1 MRQLSFL
8 QEENHR
14 ETKQASPCPLGK
26 VLRKQGTVVKRLTWF
41 CGSRILWLTGKR
53 DWYSSSLHSGN
64 ISWAST
70 ICQTVCLV
78 LEMWQFQ
85 QSSCPCDSLR
95 KTWTLSQWLCTY
107 LSTGRTS
114 LAGSCKSEKRKKKKR
129 KEKWGW
135 ERKWLSQGEPGGC
148 ISTSYAC
155 EHILWSKTWPKLKS
169 LLCSLIAA
177 ECQAWYSTPEGV
189 QNMPPQNVPLWHTDY
204 FELEALEN

>member
-26 VLRKQGTVVKRLTWF
+26 VLRKQVTVVKRLTWF
-41 CGSRILWLTGKR
+41 CDSRILGLTGER

-95 KTWTLSQWLCTY
+95 KIWTLSQWLCTY

-114 LAGSCKSEKRKKKKR
+114 LAGSRKSEKRKKKE
-129 KEKWGW
+129 KEKWAW
-135 ERKWLSQGEPGGC
+135 ESDFPKGSQEGASVQHMLVSIPFGVKRDP
-148 ISTSYAC
+148 S
-155 EHILWSKTWPKLKS
+155 WS
-169 LLCSLIAA
+169 LCFA
-177 ECQAWYSTPEGV
+177 P
-189 QNMPPQNVPLWHTDY
+189 
-204 FELEALEN
+204 